1 MFIAAWM
8 ILKQFEI
15 LSLKWG
21 GCINWLTEGGKYTL
35 TSKIINQFQDY
46 FGTTIWSDEGDLE
59 MRWKS
64 QWGQFLLEIMIKH

>member
-21 GCINWLTEGGKYTL
+21 GCINWLTEG
-35 TSKIINQFQDY
+35 SN
-46 FGTTIWSDEGDLE
+46 FGTTIWSGEGDQE